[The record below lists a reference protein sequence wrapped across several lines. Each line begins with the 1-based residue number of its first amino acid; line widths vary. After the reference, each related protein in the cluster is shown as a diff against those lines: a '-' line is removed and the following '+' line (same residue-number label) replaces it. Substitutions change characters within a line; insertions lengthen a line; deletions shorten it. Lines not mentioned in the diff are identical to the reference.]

1 LTQERKEEMRE
12 NEYKNKNEENNQPRE
27 NEENSRSKEY
37 TRLLKRYVKNTKKS
51 LKLKL
56 ILKRNFFI
64 GISSIFVILIISF
77 VVVVI
82 VSALNY
88 GKLSSKN
95 NVALILPLV
104 SSLSTTLVAICK
116 LPEIIAH
123 YLFNPEEE
131 RSIIDII
138 GKMQEYDIQMVKPN
152 DEILK
157 MSKVCKKMFPLDDSM
172 KDSNT
177 IGSDVNETFEKIRT
191 IKMPSKVSSNKK
203 NKSSNHSK

>member
-1 LTQERKEEMRE
+1 MTQERKEEMRE

-138 GKMQEYDIQMVKPN
+138 GKMQEYDIQMVK
-152 DEILK
+152 
-157 MSKVCKKMFPLDDSM
+157 S
-172 KDSNT
+172 
-177 IGSDVNETFEKIRT
+177 
-191 IKMPSKVSSNKK
+191 
-203 NKSSNHSK
+203 